1 MPKRENLRRIDER
14 IPINVTTETGDTA
27 MGLGPA
33 TCSVSS
39 TNAQTVLSH
48 THEITTCSDGSVY
61 PAILASDALTGAL
74 VFPSGAEVTAF
85 QFTADWGDF
94 STAAVGTLAVEGQ
107 MIANSAGAGN
117 GTILINDPVAR
128 ISGGGTYEVGL
139 MRYLTTPLTSSS
151 WNGDVK
157 TSANNGTLDL
167 SSVFSAPAGIKAILV
182 QVNTAVSTVG
192 DVFNMGPSVT
202 YYSCLN
208 LPVHA
213 GETGADALAV
223 VPCDANG
230 DVYVKFTGTMEIDIR
245 IYGYAI

>member
-94 STAAVGTLAVEGQ
+94 ATAAIGTLAVEGQ
-107 MIANSAGAGN
+107 MIASSAGAGN
-117 GTILINDPVAR
+117 GTILINDPLAR
-128 ISGGGTYEVGL
+128 ISGGSTYPVAL
-139 MRYLTTPLTSSS
+139 MRYLTTPLTSSA
-151 WNGDVK
+151 WNGDSK
-157 TSANNGTLDL
+157 TSANNGTIDL
-167 SSVFSAPAGIKAILV
+167 SSVFSAPAGIKAILASV
-182 QVNTAVSTVG
+182 YLGVAESG
-192 DVFNMGPSVT
+192 DSMTMGPSASYT
-202 YYSCLN
+202 
-208 LPVHA
+208 
-213 GETGADALAV
+213 DALYVFGNADPTEAHESAI

-230 DVYVKFTGTMEIDIR
+230 DVYVAFTGTVEVNWR